1 MNREVGSKIDI
12 EALLDESIVTLS
24 HCHTVTLSHILFT
37 LSPPSSSPSPSPN
50 AHAYSTVPI
59 CESPESEAFR
69 ESKRKTET
77 GSIED
82 QTGAKKQKQ

>member
-1 MNREVGSKIDI
+1 MDREVGSKIDI

-24 HCHTVTLSHILFT
+24 HILFT
-37 LSPPSSSPSPSPN
+37 LSSPSPSPSPSPN
-50 AHAYSTVPI
+50 AHAYFTVPI

-69 ESKRKTET
+69 ESKRKTEP
-77 GSIED
+77 GSTEG